1 MKQGIKILTQFLLL
15 FTALCCLI
23 FHNILIYG
31 ISQGK
36 GQLAIVINAKPI
48 DELLQQENCSDSVKQ
63 KLILIQEIKQF
74 AIDSLGI
81 NPSENY
87 SSYYDQ
93 TNQQKLLTISACE
106 PFSFKAKEWTFP
118 FLGTVSYKG
127 FFNAEKAKKEILK
140 LKQHN
145 FDVDVYT
152 PSGWSTLGWFNDPV
166 LSGML
171 KRNDGQLANLIIHE
185 LTHGTLYV
193 KDNVTF
199 NENLSNFIGDKGA
212 QQFLIYKYG
221 KTSKQYATYFQNK
234 NDEAIYNEYIL
245 KSKSRLDSLYKT
257 MNDQQDDLIKKKLK
271 KELIL
276 EIVLGVNRLPLAK
289 RKGYFEYTLQAFS
302 EGNAFFMAF
311 DRYDSQYEVFEA
323 EYSKN
328 FNSNL
333 SNYLHFLKD
342 KYPSL

>member
-1 MKQGIKILTQFLLL
+1 MKLLIKITFHYLL
-15 FTALCCLI
+15 FTVFLAFLI
-23 FHNILIYG
+23 FHNLIIYG
-31 ISQGK
+31 LAQGK
-36 GQLAIVINAKPI
+36 GQLAIVTNAKPI
-48 DELLQQENCSDSVKQ
+48 SELIQTKEISDSVKQ

-87 SSYYDQ
+87 STFYDQ

-106 PFSFKAKEWTFP
+106 PYSFKAKEWTFP

-171 KRNDGQLANLIIHE
+171 KRNEGQLANLIIHE

-199 NENLSNFIGDKGA
+199 NENLANFIGDKGA
-212 QQFLIYKYG
+212 QQFLIFKYG
-221 KTSKQYATYFQNK
+221 KTSKQYASYFQNK
-234 NDEAIYNEYIL
+234 NDETIYNDYIL

-257 MNDQQDDLIKKKLK
+257 MSDKQDDLIKKKLK
-271 KELIL
+271 KELVF
-276 EIVLGVNRLPLAK
+276 EVVLGVNRLPLTK
-289 RKGYFEYTLQAFS
+289 TKGYFEYTMQAFS

-323 EYSKN
+323 EYSDK

>member
-245 KSKSRLDSLYKT
+245 KSKNRLDSLYKT
-257 MNDQQDDLIKKKLK
+257 IRD
-271 KELIL
+271 
-276 EIVLGVNRLPLAK
+276 
-289 RKGYFEYTLQAFS
+289 RKS
-302 EGNAFFMAF
+302 
-311 DRYDSQYEVFEA
+311 VV
-323 EYSKN
+323 
-328 FNSNL
+328 
-333 SNYLHFLKD
+333 
-342 KYPSL
+342 